1 MDSMYSTGIRVSKSR
16 KVALLCAGENVI
28 NYKGKVHLF
37 W

>member
-1 MDSMYSTGIRVSKSR
+1 MSIPVRISKSR